1 MSVLQKILER
11 KGRQECPLPL
21 WKLKITEQDY
31 EDLRVSL
38 RDIALSRSYHFSNPF
53 LKVATDCTLFFAEY
67 WRREYC
73 DGPHS
78 KQMVYEALQ
87 TGYYSEEESD
97 FFYDAAVRGAKK
109 LNIEQYMG
117 GRSDPL
123 NDMLYQG
130 GLPMKLVTGNEYN
143 SVWDRFTR
151 GLVLR
156 HVDFD
161 ELNLGIIAQQSNSLK
176 EYCAKLIQ
184 GIETER
190 FEFMPFYCK
199 NKNDGW
205 FLFLINL
212 AKEVKRKHRQAHPF
226 SLDWEFEIDFVE
238 RKIST
243 KYIVHGMQRLPL
255 IFLNDNNL
263 TNKRFFTVQVLKNGN
278 VIDTFD
284 YVNNFCR
291 YNVVSKHPYNHE
303 DVISVHIDNLPEAHI
318 SSSVDMTAP
327 HLLYRNK
334 EGKYV
339 LGNHIGSDKS
349 LILFSPSWNI
359 INPDY
364 FKILDFN
371 WGKTGITQVLKAVEI
386 NENFSGEVILTSKDG
401 EIKFSKD
408 ITACWTDLKSSPL
421 YLPNIVGQLYD
432 ANNCQFQ
439 LSFDTDSGI
448 KSVDTNRIQFRNKF
462 QSVWSDK
469 PSYGEIFARAIDN
482 TGNYVNP
489 TRLINVGSGLSI
501 RVISADNDSCEI
513 QIKWPHG
520 RVTSNEGQKKANDIW
535 EFQKVNCSEKYHLKF
550 TLIPDD
556 NALNQFPLIV
566 KAPFKEFSIIDING
580 DEVLSG
586 SYIPFNDIDKYLYHL
601 YGQNIREMKFGN
613 ISQHL
618 KWYSD
623 GLNIVSNSSRK
634 QIPFEGSLLTLFGS
648 REQLRYMLDW
658 TSQNHLN
665 AEIKVSFKTDN
676 GRLLEL
682 TIKDFP
688 FRPRQIGSEVI
699 MTNINGNPII
709 FNGALKLICI
719 ENPSTPPI
727 IIKKNEDN
735 NCYHLPYEIKDWGK
749 TLVYGRSR
757 GRVSPGMVDLS
768 HEWELNERRENYQKS
783 ISNTQEQLSSS
794 KLGDKLWKR
803 IITWFERAQKDD
815 IPASSLTDLVAT
827 ARSTQSLLFLAFQ
840 LYAKCSSDEEREN
853 LVEQLKSFSSDLAF
867 SWYWMR
873 PVLDNIMFQ
882 LHDFIGTTDS
892 DEFKNIY
899 INWAIQQK
907 EQASSYLLA
916 INNEKLYFSY
926 AILCITS
933 ITNAFKQWM
942 IDLCISSLLE
952 SYVIVEEP
960 SLAEVSKNILG
971 EERKLYKVEE
981 DENKQPRIK
990 AQRSEESGDEYF
1002 KFLSAKNKPLNERK
1016 LYTRINAVV
1025 AQLQERSDL
1034 IDLFSLPEIA
1044 RRSIIF
1050 YCKANNERFIYGLN
1064 NLLYNNLYE
1073 V

>member
-1 MSVLQKILER
+1 MSELQKILER

-130 GLPMKLVTGNEYN
+130 GLPMKLVTGNESN

-151 GLVLR
+151 GLVYR

-176 EYCAKLIQ
+176 EYCAQLIQ

-190 FEFMPFYCK
+190 FEFMPFYCE
-199 NKNDGW
+199 NENDGW
-205 FLFLINL
+205 FLFLIKL
-212 AKEVKRKHRQAHPF
+212 AKEVIRKHRQAHPF
-226 SLDWEFEIDFVE
+226 SLDWVFEIDFVE
-238 RKIST
+238 HKIST
-243 KYIVHGMQRLPL
+243 KYVVRGMQRLPI
-255 IFLNDNNL
+255 IFLKDNEL
-263 TNKRFFTVQVLKNGN
+263 TEKRFFTVQVFKNGN

-291 YNVVSKHPYNHE
+291 YNVVSKHPYHHD
-303 DVISVHIDNLPEAHI
+303 DVISVHINNNPEAHI
-318 SSSVDMTAP
+318 SSSIDLTAP

-349 LILFSPSWNI
+349 LVLFSPSWNL
-359 INPDY
+359 INQDDY
-364 FKILDFN
+364 KIVDFIWEKGN
-371 WGKTGITQVLKAVEI
+371 DRQVLKAVEI
-386 NENFSGEVILTSKDG
+386 SEDFTGEVILTSIDG
-401 EIKFSKD
+401 EVKFAQD
-408 ITACWTDLKSSPL
+408 TTASWTDLKSSPL
-421 YLPNIVGQLYD
+421 YLPNVVGQLYD
-432 ANNCQFQ
+432 AKNCQFL
-439 LSFDTDSGI
+439 LSIDTDDGV
-448 KSVDTNRIQFRNKF
+448 KSVDANKVQFRNKF
-462 QSVWSDK
+462 QTDWSFH
-469 PSYGEIFARAIDN
+469 PSYGEIFARAIDDA
-482 TGNYVNP
+482 GNFVNP
-489 TRLINVGSGLSI
+489 TRLINVGSGLSVRI
-501 RVISADNDSCEI
+501 TSADNDTCEL

-520 RVTSNEGQKKANDIW
+520 RAISNEGQRKANDIW
-535 EFQKVNCSEKYHLKF
+535 AFHKDNCSEKYHLQF

-580 DEVLSG
+580 DEVVNG

-601 YGQNIREMKFGN
+601 YGQNIREMSFGN
-613 ISQHL
+613 ISQEL
-618 KWYSD
+618 KWYRD
-623 GLNIVSNSSRK
+623 DLYIVSKGSRRP
-634 QIPFEGSLLTLFGS
+634 IPFEGSLLTLFGS

-665 AEIKVSFKTDN
+665 AEVKVSFTTDS
-676 GRLLEL
+676 GKHLEF

-709 FNGALKLICI
+709 FNGALKLISI
-719 ENPSTPPI
+719 PNPSIQPI

-735 NCYHLPYEIKDWGK
+735 NCYHLPDEIKDWGM

-768 HEWELNERRENYQKS
+768 HEWELNERRENYHNS
-783 ISNTQEQLSSS
+783 ISNTQEQLCSS
-794 KLGDKLWKR
+794 KLGDELWRR

-827 ARSTQSLLFLAFQ
+827 ARSTNSLLFLAFQ
-840 LYAKCSSDEEREN
+840 LYSKCSSDEEREN

-882 LHDFIGTTDS
+882 LNDFIGTTES
-892 DEFKNIY
+892 TEFKNIY
-899 INWAIQQK
+899 
-907 EQASSYLLA
+907 
-916 INNEKLYFSY
+916 
-926 AILCITS
+926 C
-933 ITNAFKQWM
+933 
-942 IDLCISSLLE
+942 
-952 SYVIVEEP
+952 
-960 SLAEVSKNILG
+960 
-971 EERKLYKVEE
+971 YK
-981 DENKQPRIK
+981 
-990 AQRSEESGDEYF
+990 
-1002 KFLSAKNKPLNERK
+1002 
-1016 LYTRINAVV
+1016 
-1025 AQLQERSDL
+1025 
-1034 IDLFSLPEIA
+1034 
-1044 RRSIIF
+1044 
-1050 YCKANNERFIYGLN
+1050 
-1064 NLLYNNLYE
+1064 
-1073 V
+1073 